1 MEKLI
6 KRYSEWVKSRECPLL
21 YSVGTGIFAGSLLSN
36 AISTT
41 ISIIAGIPRYTERT
55 GMIIGLLMI
64 IAFGRPKR
72 NENAEIER
80 SGKKE

>member
-6 KRYSEWVKSRECPLL
+6 QRYLEWIKSREYPLL
-21 YSVGTGIFAGSLLSN
+21 SSVGTGFFVGSLLSN

-55 GMIIGLLMI
+55 GMIISRPMI
-64 IAFGRPKR
+64 IAFRRPKR